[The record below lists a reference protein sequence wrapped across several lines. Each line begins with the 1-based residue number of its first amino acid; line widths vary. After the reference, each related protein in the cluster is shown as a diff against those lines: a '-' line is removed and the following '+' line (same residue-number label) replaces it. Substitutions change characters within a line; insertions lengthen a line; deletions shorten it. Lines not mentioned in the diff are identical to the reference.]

1 MYFYRVSYNKPDPG
15 PNGFEQMETY
25 RDANNRTTISFNSMI
40 GVLNNKDWVSQKTT
54 INIIE
59 YYRGDEQ
66 GNIPINPDGDY
77 YETGRYMVV
86 KGEREGPY
94 TVKLGPGPVVQY
106 GVDKGGLLGYAT
118 QHFNE
123 RQNLVRPY
131 PPPPQAGGRRRRH
144 RRSSRRS
151 KRRSTRRRRHTRR
164 H

>member
-1 MYFYRVSYNKPDPG
+1 MYFYRVSYKPH
-15 PNGFEQMETY
+15 PNGLDQMETY

-40 GVLNNKDWVSQKTT
+40 GVLENDNWVSEKTN
-54 INIIE
+54 IAIIE

-66 GNIPINPDGDY
+66 GNIPRDADGQY

-86 KGEREGPY
+86 EGEPGGPY
-94 TVKLGPGPVVQY
+94 TVSLGPGPRVQH
-106 GVDKGGLLGYAT
+106 GINIQEISGFAR
-118 QHFNE
+118 QHFE
-123 RQNLVRPY
+123 SPNLDRPY

-151 KRRSTRRRRHTRR
+151 KRKSTRRRRHTRR